1 MRLEFFLPDNTTNNP
16 SFPVG
21 ENEIFGE
28 MGVIEDKLR
37 MAGARCMSDCTVVSL
52 SKAAYEKRLNE
63 ADPFL
68 WGF

>member
-1 MRLEFFLPDNTTNNP
+1 
-16 SFPVG
+16 
-21 ENEIFGE
+21 

-37 MAGARCMSDCTVVSL
+37 NASARCMSDCTVVSL